1 MTTTDVATRPTPA
14 PATSH
19 RRPRPLYAERADA
32 RLALRQIWLGAVI
45 VAVTTG
51 VLFWL
56 GKTAFDKT
64 QHSAGGGLMMG
75 LADNPAYR
83 ALYGLPTA
91 ITNVGGFTV
100 WRVQTFVMLIGTVWL
115 VLATTRVLRG
125 NEETGRLDLVLANPL
140 SLAGSTVTSLLALAT
155 IPVLTG
161 VVTGAVLQGLGA
173 PAAGSWLYA
182 AGIFLLL
189 ATFLA
194 VSALTAQMVPE
205 RRRAA
210 GIAGAVL
217 FGLFLVRMY
226 ADGAKTGAWARWAT
240 PFGWVEQLHAFGG
253 NDLLPLVPLIA
264 TPVVLL
270 AVTMVL
276 LRGRDTGAGVFRAAD
291 SKQNAS
297 IRLLSRPL
305 AFASRRR
312 MGEVLGWGVGVALL
326 GLMWGGLSHSLVGLS
341 KSQPQT
347 TKTLQQAGLG
357 AILTPSGF
365 IAVMDVFTAV
375 VLALYAVTL
384 IHGDYDDETKT
395 RLDLPYSNRVTRTE
409 WAGSTL
415 VTGAVALVAL
425 TAVLGFFTWVG
436 SEAANAGLSAGDSFS
451 AAANV
456 LPVVAV
462 FLGLAM
468 LLHGVLPSWT
478 AGVTGALAVGLYMVE
493 LMGPGL
499 KWSHWV
505 LDLSPYH
512 HLSLVPTVSPAW
524 AALGIMIGIGAAAS
538 AAGLFGYAHR
548 DLR

>member
-1 MTTTDVATRPTPA
+1 MATKVATKPAPAPTPA
-14 PATSH
+14 H
-19 RRPRPLYAERADA
+19 RRPAALHAERADA
-32 RLALRQIWLGAVI
+32 RLALRQIWFGAVI
-45 VAVTTG
+45 VAASAG

-64 QHSAGGGLMMG
+64 QHSAGGGLMLG

-91 ITNVGGFTV
+91 INTVGGFTV
-100 WRVQTFVMLIGTVWL
+100 WRVQTFVMLIGTVWII
-115 VLATTRVLRG
+115 LATTRVLRG

-140 SLAGSTVTSLLALAT
+140 SLTGATVSSLLALAG

-182 AGIFLLL
+182 AGICLLL

-194 VSALTAQMVPE
+194 LSALTAQLVPE

-226 ADGAKTGAWARWAT
+226 ADGAKSGAWARWAT

-253 NDLLPLVPLIA
+253 NDLLPLLPLIA
-264 TPVVLL
+264 TPVVLI
-270 AVTMVL
+270 AVAMVL
-276 LRGRDTGAGVFRAAD
+276 LRRRDADAGVFRAAD

-297 IRLLSRPL
+297 TRLLSRPL
-305 AFASRRR
+305 AFATRRR
-312 MGEVLGWGVGVALL
+312 LGEVLAWGVGVALL
-326 GLMWGGLSHSLVGLS
+326 GVMWGGLSHSLVGLART
-341 KSQPQT
+341 QPQT
-347 TKTLQQAGLG
+347 AKTLQQAGLG
-357 AILTPSGF
+357 VILTPTGF

-375 VLALYAVTL
+375 VLALYALTC
-384 IHGDYDDETKT
+384 IHGDYDDEINA
-395 RLDLPYSNRVTRTE
+395 RLDLPYSNRVTRTN

-415 VTGAVALVAL
+415 MTGAVALVAL
-425 TAVLGFFTWVG
+425 TALLGFFTWAG
-436 SEAANAGLSAGDSFS
+436 SEWASAGVSVGDSFS

-478 AGVTGALAVGLYMVE
+478 AGVIGALAVGLYMVE
-493 LMGPGL
+493 LIGPAL
-499 KWSHWV
+499 RWSHWL

-512 HLSLVPTVSPAW
+512 HLALVPTASPAW
-524 AALGIMIGIGAAAS
+524 AALGIMIGIGVAAS